1 MGYAMADLQILDLI
15 LFAVGTFAAALV
27 TGVAGFAFGIVAAAV
42 WLYSLPP
49 AQTTALIVAYGL
61 IVQGISVWK
70 LRRSIKPA
78 RLTPFL
84 AGAVIGVPI
93 GVELL
98 RWTSPATLRISVG
111 VVLVLFSLYSLV
123 RPQLAPVTA
132 GKAADG
138 AIGVF
143 NGVIGGATGLA
154 GIALTIWCTLRGW
167 PRDEQRA
174 TFQPIGVWV
183 FLMTGLWLGGMGL
196 VRADTLRLF
205 VIGLPLLLAG
215 TWVGL
220 RLYARLDEAGFRK
233 VVLGLLL
240 ISGLGPG
247 CAGELTLARPIGNRR
262 RMVAAAAAGGLGRC
276 IARLGGAWRTGVRRR
291 ICRSAPADLSGRAR
305 LQRAGDRGHRHRDA
319 DRHGGDDALGRLDC
333 QPAFPAPAP
342 SCGNRSDGC
351 NRCRL
356 RRNHG
361 FLAASGHRRC
371 RHDEPDLG

>member
-1 MGYAMADLQILDLI
+1 VQVIGNHPSAACRPRVALSSPRHGAAIVMGYAMADLQILDLI

-61 IVQGISVWK
+61 IVQGLSVWK

-78 RLTPFL
+78 RLLPFL

-132 GKAADG
+132 GKVADG

-154 GIALTIWCTLRGW
+154 GIALTIWCTFRGW

-240 ISGLGPG
+240 ISWLGL
-247 CAGELTLARPIGNRR
+247 
-262 RMVAAAAAGGLGRC
+262 V
-276 IARLGGAWRTGVRRR
+276 VRG
-291 ICRSAPADLSGRAR
+291 S
-305 LQRAGDRGHRHRDA
+305 
-319 DRHGGDDALGRLDC
+319 
-333 QPAFPAPAP
+333 
-342 SCGNRSDGC
+342 
-351 NRCRL
+351 
-356 RRNHG
+356 
-361 FLAASGHRRC
+361 
-371 RHDEPDLG
+371 

>member
-1 MGYAMADLQILDLI
+1 
-15 LFAVGTFAAALV
+15 
-27 TGVAGFAFGIVAAAV
+27 
-42 WLYSLPP
+42 
-49 AQTTALIVAYGL
+49 
-61 IVQGISVWK
+61 
-70 LRRSIKPA
+70 
-78 RLTPFL
+78 
-84 AGAVIGVPI
+84 VPI

-123 RPQLAPVTA
+123 RPQLAPMTA

-240 ISGLGPG
+240 ISGLG
-247 CAGELTLARPIGNRR
+247 L
-262 RMVAAAAAGGLGRC
+262 V
-276 IARLGGAWRTGVRRR
+276 VRG
-291 ICRSAPADLSGRAR
+291 S
-305 LQRAGDRGHRHRDA
+305 
-319 DRHGGDDALGRLDC
+319 
-333 QPAFPAPAP
+333 
-342 SCGNRSDGC
+342 
-351 NRCRL
+351 
-356 RRNHG
+356 
-361 FLAASGHRRC
+361 
-371 RHDEPDLG
+371 